1 MTGILFVR
9 SVSNHAYSCYL
20 GLLYTLCIE
29 YSQNNCEFDDRK
41 LTSAWFTLPKVWI
54 ESCMLK
60 LQSGSYGVDGERDR
74 QKKGV
79 GHEACTCFMGLGIG
93 EKYLLLEHLEPTHS
107 L

>member
-1 MTGILFVR
+1 
-9 SVSNHAYSCYL
+9 
-20 GLLYTLCIE
+20 
-29 YSQNNCEFDDRK
+29 
-41 LTSAWFTLPKVWI
+41 
-54 ESCMLK
+54 MLK